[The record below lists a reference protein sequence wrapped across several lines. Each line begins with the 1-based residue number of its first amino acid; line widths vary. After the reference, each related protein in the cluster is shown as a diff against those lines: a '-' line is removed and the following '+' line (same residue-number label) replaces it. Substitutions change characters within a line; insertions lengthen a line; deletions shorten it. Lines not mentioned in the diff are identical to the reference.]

1 MPRVRAEGDTDRFAR
16 ARARAKCD
24 PKVIDVRR
32 HAIDFG
38 GEGNGR
44 TRDVNQIA
52 VAKLRI
58 GVSSSLLVSMRQPL
72 REIWRRP
79 ALRPLVIVSDHQRRM
94 TLPSHKTDCAKQGDG
109 QGREMVSGKRTE
121 QSRRRAD
128 KFVRKTKEAVTDQVK
143 MEVLAGQ
150 KSSLLEE

>member
-16 ARARAKCD
+16 ARAECD
-24 PKVIDVRR
+24 PEVIDVRR

-44 TRDVNQIA
+44 ARDVNQIA

-58 GVSSSLLVSMRQPL
+58 AVPASLLVSMRQPL

-79 ALRPLVIVSDHQRRM
+79 ALRPFDIVSGHDRRRA
-94 TLPSHKTDCAKQGDG
+94 LPSHKTYRAKQRDG
-109 QGREMVSGKRTE
+109 QGGEMVSGKRT
-121 QSRRRAD
+121 QNSWRRAH
-128 KFVRKTKEAVTDQVK
+128 KLVRETKQTITDQIK
-143 MEVLAGQ
+143 MEVLAEQ
-150 KSSLLEE
+150 KSSLPEK